1 MNEKRKQWSPKP
13 IPPKG
18 VIPSFGLPEEE
29 MKLKEV
35 IPRNKTLNLAI
46 KYLEYS
52 KDQLYH
58 YLGDDED
65 ARRSIRNR
73 FPIDDFLS
81 SIDEGKVLASSDTLK
96 LIKLIDDIIFQIVDG
111 SERSKKIEGEVQ

>member
-1 MNEKRKQWSPKP
+1 MNQKRKQWSPKP
-13 IPPKG
+13 IPPKV

-65 ARRSIRNR
+65 ARRSILKW

-111 SERSKKIEGEVQ
+111 SERSKKIEGEIR

>member
-1 MNEKRKQWSPKP
+1 MNQKRKQWSPKP
-13 IPPKG
+13 IPPKV

-81 SIDEGKVLASSDTLK
+81 SIDEGKVLASSDTIK

-111 SERSKKIEGEVQ
+111 SERSKKIEGEIR